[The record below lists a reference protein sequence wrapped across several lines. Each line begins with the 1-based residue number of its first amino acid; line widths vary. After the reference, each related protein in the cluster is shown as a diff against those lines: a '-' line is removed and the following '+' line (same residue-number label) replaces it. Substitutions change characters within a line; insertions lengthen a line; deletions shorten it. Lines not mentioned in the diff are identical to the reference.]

1 MIGADDFASFF
12 DPDEFGCTAHIV
24 EAGGVRRPVDGIVGA
39 PAARGGVYRAGIDP
53 GAAQVRA
60 APNQVQLQ
68 IPASETPRPWM
79 GVKVII
85 DQVTYS
91 IADVSPL
98 GRLRSLLT
106 LTPDGKSAG
115 SAQEQSKWRLSS

>member
-12 DPDEFGCTAHIV
+12 DPDEFGCAAYIV
-24 EAGGVRRPVDGIVGA
+24 EAGGARRPVDGIVGA
-39 PAARGGVYRAGIDP
+39 PAVRGGLYRSGIDP
-53 GAAQVRA
+53 GSAQVRV

-68 IPASETPRPWM
+68 IPASETPRPWS

-85 DQVTYS
+85 DEVTYS

-106 LTPDGKSAG
+106 LTPDGKGTG
-115 SAQEQSKWRLSS
+115 SAQGQGKWRLSS